1 MDEKRKVQPRSHR
14 TSFSRQVGV
23 RERRK
28 LKAQRGTSR
37 SIWFGL
43 GMLGLVGWSVAV
55 PTLLGV
61 ALGIWI
67 DNHFLSRYSW
77 TLMLLV
83 IGLLIGCLIAWHW
96 MAKEYREI
104 RKEQEEG
111 DDNHHERS

>member
-1 MDEKRKVQPRSHR
+1 MDKKRKLKSRSYG
-14 TSFSRQVGV
+14 TSFSRRVGV

-28 LKAQRGTSR
+28 LAQRGTCR
-37 SIWFGL
+37 SSWFGL
-43 GMLGLVGWSVAV
+43 GVLGLVGWSVAL

-67 DNHFLSRYSW
+67 DNHYPSRYSW

-83 IGLLIGCLIAWHW
+83 IGLLIGCLTAWRW

-104 RKEQEEG
+104 RKEQEEE
-111 DDNHHERS
+111 DTNHHEQP